1 MVKIHIHACIKLKPC
16 TILVCVCAHM
26 CKWLCACIPLCA
38 ALFSFERCNRS
49 SPSQCASNYSLIWK
63 EDKMV
68 LQTLNLTGTHSV
80 LQKIQRDVCVCVCT
94 HMCVCVCICM
104 CVCMHACTCVCV
116 HAHLCA
122 HVCVFVCACM
132 CVCICVC
139 ICMYACTCMYMCAC
153 TRVCVCVCIFRV
165 VTRHM
170 HMFIYMSKTK

>member
-80 LQKIQRDVCVCVCT
+80 LQKIQRDVCVCV
-94 HMCVCVCICM
+94 HAHVCVCVYLY
-104 CVCMHACTCVCV
+104 VCMYACMHMRMCTCALVCTCVCV
-116 HAHLCA
+116 C
-122 HVCVFVCACM
+122 VCVYVCVYLCVYMYVCM
-132 CVCICVC
+132 HMHVYVR
-139 ICMYACTCMYMCAC
+139 MHT
-153 TRVCVCVCIFRV
+153 CVCVCL
-165 VTRHM
+165 
-170 HMFIYMSKTK
+170 YL